1 MHDRKN
7 DTFPRS
13 ADEALP
19 PVGALDA
26 DLVAPT
32 LLHELKQPLMAADAS
47 AQLLE
52 RTLGSA
58 LARDEEWRILRAQL
72 ERLAEIVV
80 EYEELL
86 GPGDG
91 EPARYTVGPVVSRA
105 VALLAHRVRPLA
117 RRFSLA
123 RDDGDRQG
131 FGAPGALVHAATNV
145 LANALDAI
153 EGVGGDPRVQVR
165 VLPGADGGVEV
176 RVSDEGVGIP
186 ADMRARL
193 FEPRF
198 TTKGP
203 GRGSGLGL
211 HLARRLMARHGGE
224 VFLVGER
231 DPERLPWA
239 VTEFCIAVAAPP
251 AGGRP

>member
-1 MHDRKN
+1 MHDER
-7 DTFPRS
+7 
-13 ADEALP
+13 DETLSRIT
-19 PVGALDA
+19 ALDA

-32 LLHELKQPLMAADAS
+32 LIHELKQPLMGADAS
-47 AQLLE
+47 ARLLE
-52 RTLGSA
+52 RSLGER

-72 ERLAEIVV
+72 DRLSEIVV

-86 GPGDG
+86 GPGDA
-91 EPARYTVGPVVSRA
+91 EPARYAVGPVVSRA
-105 VALLAHRVRPLA
+105 VALLAYRVRPLQ
-117 RRFSLA
+117 RRFALA
-123 RDDGDRQG
+123 RNAEDRDG

-153 EGVGGDPRVQVR
+153 EGIAGEPRVQVR
-165 VLPGADGGVEV
+165 VLPRAAGGVEV

-186 ADMRARL
+186 QDVRPHL

-198 TTKGP
+198 TTKAP

-224 VFLVGER
+224 VFLVGDR
-231 DPERLPWA
+231 DPVRLPWA
-239 VTEFCIAVAAPP
+239 VTEFCIAVPAPP
-251 AGGRP
+251 AGGTA

>member
-1 MHDRKN
+1 MSDLSD
-7 DTFPRS
+7 DTRS
-13 ADEALP
+13 GIEALETE
-19 PVGALDA
+19 L
-26 DLVAPT
+26 LAPS
-32 LLHELKQPLMAADAS
+32 LLHELKQPLMAAEAS

-52 RTLGSA
+52 RTFGDG

-72 ERLAEIVV
+72 ERIAEIVL

-91 EPARYTVGPVVSRA
+91 EPAPYAVGPVVSRA

-117 RRFSLA
+117 RRFGLDA
-123 RDDGDRQG
+123 DGRREG

-153 EGVGGDPRVQVR
+153 EGVKGAPRVQVR
-165 VLPGADGGVEV
+165 VLPRSSGGVEV

-186 ADMRARL
+186 EELRGRL

-198 TTKGP
+198 TTKAP
-203 GRGSGLGL
+203 GRGTGLGL

-231 DPERLPWA
+231 DPARLPWA

-251 AGGRP
+251 PGGGA

>member
-1 MHDRKN
+1 MHDA
-7 DTFPRS
+7 
-13 ADEALP
+13 ADDMP
-19 PVGALDA
+19 GIGVLDA
-26 DLVAPT
+26 DLVAPS
-32 LLHELKQPLMAADAS
+32 LLHELKQPLMGADA
-47 AQLLE
+47 AALLLE
-52 RTLGSA
+52 RSSGAELT
-58 LARDEEWRILRAQL
+58 RDEHWQMLRSQL

-86 GPGDG
+86 GPGDV
-91 EPARYTVGPVVSRA
+91 EPARYAVGPVVSRA
-105 VALLAHRVRPLA
+105 IALLAHRVRPLE
-117 RRFSLA
+117 RRFGLE
-123 RDDGDRQG
+123 RGEGDREG
-131 FGAPGALVHAATNV
+131 FGAPRSLVHAATNV

-153 EGVGGDPRVQVR
+153 EGVKGEPRVQVR
-165 VLPGADGGVEV
+165 VLPGVRGGVEV

-186 ADMRARL
+186 EDLRPRL

-198 TTKGP
+198 TTKAP

-231 DPERLPWA
+231 DPARLPWA

-251 AGGRP
+251 RGAA

>member
-1 MHDRKN
+1 MHDGKD
-7 DTFPRS
+7 DTLTRI
-13 ADEALP
+13 
-19 PVGALDA
+19 GALDA

-32 LLHELKQPLMAADAS
+32 LLHELKQPLTAADAS

-52 RTLGSA
+52 RAHGSG
-58 LARDEEWRILRAQL
+58 LARDEEWRILRSQL

-91 EPARYTVGPVVSRA
+91 EPARYAVGPVVSRA

-117 RRFSLA
+117 RRFALD

-153 EGVGGDPRVQVR
+153 EGLGGAPRVQVR
-165 VLPGADGGVEV
+165 VLPAAQGGVEV

-186 ADMRARL
+186 AHVRPRL

-198 TTKGP
+198 TTKAP
-203 GRGSGLGL
+203 GRGTGLGL
-211 HLARRLMARHGGE
+211 HLARRLMIRHGGE

-231 DPERLPWA
+231 DPARLPWA

-251 AGGRP
+251 AGGAP